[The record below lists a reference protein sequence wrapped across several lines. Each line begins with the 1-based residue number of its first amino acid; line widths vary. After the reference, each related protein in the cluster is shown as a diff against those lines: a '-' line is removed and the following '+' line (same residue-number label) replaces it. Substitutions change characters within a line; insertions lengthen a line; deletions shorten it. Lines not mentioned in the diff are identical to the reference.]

1 MVNLAGSHP
10 REPVSS
16 LNKGIFFLRWSLAWA
31 SDHAGLVESSPVTQV
46 GWGPAQ
52 SYGPG
57 WAQQKKIIIIKKLK
71 KMFQRN
77 YLNICDFPP
86 IFTAF

>member
-1 MVNLAGSHP
+1 MA
-10 REPVSS
+10 
-16 LNKGIFFLRWSLAWA
+16 
-31 SDHAGLVESSPVTQV
+31 ESSPATQV

-52 SYGPG
+52 LYRPG
-57 WAQQKKIIIIKKLK
+57 WAQQNNNNKKKNY
-71 KMFQRN
+71 QRN